1 MGVLFWLALALTGT
15 ALIIGGIILFL
26 GKQRVSVR
34 ALAGAAVAVG
44 VVMWVALL
52 FPLPVSTTIENHTD
66 PIAAEV
72 LDHPDLPHPPKS
84 RIRGSSGNR
93 GNGEGHL
100 MHTHLNLHKRGE
112 GKGFKE
118 EQKRRAELIR
128 VQAVYWDPLHL
139 SV

>member
-1 MGVLFWLALALTGT
+1 
-15 ALIIGGIILFL
+15 
-26 GKQRVSVR
+26 
-34 ALAGAAVAVG
+34 
-44 VVMWVALL
+44 
-52 FPLPVSTTIENHTD
+52 
-66 PIAAEV
+66 
-72 LDHPDLPHPPKS
+72 
-84 RIRGSSGNR
+84 
-93 GNGEGHL
+93 